1 MKKLLAATEKPPTGS
16 RRSKSILKIED
27 KLINYKIQTTKRLEL
42 LKQSL
47 DQEKMKEVQPKP
59 KILKK
64 SRVLAGVHEKKY
76 FSSCELDQ
84 HTPIVPDKH
93 TENSEKTKIMKKDYP
108 CIVTVRSVSHSPKN
122 SSSPKKRPESV
133 QNRSIIER
141 SKAWLQAKK
150 EKIGEKRMIREKS
163 ALAEC
168 TFSPSMLKKSCKR
181 GERTLKEETLT
192 PQSIETYADST
203 DQSKRLIKSLFIPKT
218 LTPFQQRISFKSGI
232 DIENFIKRAK

>member
-1 MKKLLAATEKPPTGS
+1 MIRLLAPDEKLHTGS
-16 RRSKSILKIED
+16 RRSRSIIKIED
-27 KLINYKIQTTKRLEL
+27 KLLNYKIQTTKRLEL

-47 DQEKMKEVQPKP
+47 DQEKMKEVQQKP

-64 SRVLAGVHEKKY
+64 SRVLAEVHEKKY
-76 FSSCELDQ
+76 FSSCELEKQ
-84 HTPIVPDKH
+84 GPIVPDKLLEN
-93 TENSEKTKIMKKDYP
+93 TEKKDCP
-108 CIVTVRSVSHSPKN
+108 CIITVRSISYSPK
-122 SSSPKKRPESV
+122 SSSSTKKRPESV

-150 EKIGEKRMIREKS
+150 EKIGEKRMIREKN

-168 TFSPSMLKKSCKR
+168 TFSPSMLKKSSKKS
-181 GERTLKEETLT
+181 ERALKEETLT

-203 DQSKRLIKSLFIPKT
+203 DQSKRLIKSLFIPKS